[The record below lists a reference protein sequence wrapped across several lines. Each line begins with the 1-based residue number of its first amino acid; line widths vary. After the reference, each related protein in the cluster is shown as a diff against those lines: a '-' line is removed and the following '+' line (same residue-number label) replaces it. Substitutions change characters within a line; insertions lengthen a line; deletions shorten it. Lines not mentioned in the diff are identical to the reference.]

1 MSNLKQAAHNSTIYL
16 LKRRARILR
25 FLILPSVNL
34 RNAGFAAALTMSH
47 SNEINRGRS
56 YLLEFQ
62 EATFWNRT

>member
-34 RNAGFAAALTMSH
+34 RNAGFAAA
-47 SNEINRGRS
+47 RS
-56 YLLEFQ
+56 TAIK
-62 EATFWNRT
+62 ATLSSTLILPT